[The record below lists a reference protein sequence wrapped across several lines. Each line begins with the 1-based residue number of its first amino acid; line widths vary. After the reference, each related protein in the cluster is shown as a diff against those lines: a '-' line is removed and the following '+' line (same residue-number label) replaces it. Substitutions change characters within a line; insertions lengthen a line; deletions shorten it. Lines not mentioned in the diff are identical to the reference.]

1 MDILRCRR
9 QGDET
14 QKLRGEDRLSHK
26 EEKETGKGP
35 KPETARADKISPKRE
50 PEGNGKMGSR
60 KERETGRKLQ
70 TWQALGVQ
78 LTIVFCSP

>member
-35 KPETARADKISPKRE
+35 KPETEREDKTIKQSTKARA
-50 PEGNGKMGSR
+50 
-60 KERETGRKLQ
+60 
-70 TWQALGVQ
+70 W
-78 LTIVFCSP
+78 